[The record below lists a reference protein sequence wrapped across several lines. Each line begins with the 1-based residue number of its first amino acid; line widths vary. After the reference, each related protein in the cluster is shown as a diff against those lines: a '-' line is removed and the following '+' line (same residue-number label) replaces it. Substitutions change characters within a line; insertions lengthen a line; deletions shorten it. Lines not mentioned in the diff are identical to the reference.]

1 MSRDPRINHGE
12 EDLRRPGKPVPS
24 RRTREEEGEERR
36 EDRREERRSDGGSRD
51 SRDAAVVRAGSRPRR
66 PVERQRPA
74 REEAVRVEVVS
85 QRDDT
90 PERRADCDAD
100 ARDSQLGVLYA
111 EALET
116 VGHSTANGLGA
127 RGARRLFHKTPRPE
141 RSAEK
146 NLGVSLS
153 LSLSRRERERER
165 ERERKRETPL
175 SDRLVRAF
183 SCCVVFFQESRV
195 ARSSDAAAVAAREY
209 RCRDDEAGGD
219 EDVPAAVAAALRDE
233 DCAGHDA
240 ACAVREDSRPLARG
254 AGARTPLRDSAAC
267 EDTASQQASELGVSP
282 RSQIIIEAED
292 DESLDETARAR
303 RAERCETDAAYE
315 AAARADDALRKETAR
330 RASVSLLRHSGR
342 ELFFSPRG
350 GSSRAPL

>member
-153 LSLSRRERERER
+153 LSLSQRERQRERERDPVVGSPCKGVLVLR
-165 ERERKRETPL
+165 CLFSRVSCCQVVRRGGCCGARVPL
-175 SDRLVRAF
+175 SRRRGGRRRGRSGRGRGRASRRGLCGSRRRLCRARGLETA
-183 SCCVVFFQESRV
+183 CQ
-195 ARSSDAAAVAAREY
+195 
-209 RCRDDEAGGD
+209 RCR
-219 EDVPAAVAAALRDE
+219 
-233 DCAGHDA
+233 
-240 ACAVREDSRPLARG
+240 
-254 AGARTPLRDSAAC
+254 C
-267 EDTASQQASELGVSP
+267 EDASARLSGV
-282 RSQIIIEAED
+282 
-292 DESLDETARAR
+292 
-303 RAERCETDAAYE
+303 
-315 AAARADDALRKETAR
+315 
-330 RASVSLLRHSGR
+330 
-342 ELFFSPRG
+342 
-350 GSSRAPL
+350 